1 MIDGLGTIAAVKPTS
16 SETIP
21 AVDIQAPS
29 SLDAIRRMSLKDTV
43 VQRIREAIERGELK
57 AGEPLTE
64 LGLARK
70 LGVGQPTIR
79 EALLE
84 LQFIGFVE
92 QVGARKTR
100 VTLLTRRMIDEIYLV
115 RTCLEILAAEIVA
128 GQPDPDLSACWEQLE
143 RMEAAAREQ
152 VHSDFFHADLEF
164 HRALWRAADNQ
175 SLESSLERL
184 VPKLFAFGIIQHA
197 RLAGDVLIATANL
210 HRQLL
215 ELIRTGNVEATRRL
229 VKTSMGKAWLD
240 DVQLPELG

>member
-1 MIDGLGTIAAVKPTS
+1 VKALPS
-16 SETIP
+16 SLSTNPVEH
-21 AVDIQAPS
+21 QSSS
-29 SLDAIRRMSLKDTV
+29 SLDAIRWMSLKDTV
-43 VQRIREAIERGELK
+43 VHRIREAIERGELK
-57 AGEPLTE
+57 AGEPVTE
-64 LGLARK
+64 VGLARK

-100 VTLLTRRMIDEIYLV
+100 VTLLTRRMIDEIYVV
-115 RTCLEILAAEIVA
+115 RTCLESLAAEIVA
-128 GQPDPDLSACWEQLE
+128 RQKDPDLRACWKQVEQ
-143 RMEAAAREQ
+143 MEAAAREQ
-152 VHSDFFHADLEF
+152 AYLNYFHADLEW

-175 SLESSLERL
+175 SLESALERL

-197 RLAGDVLIATANL
+197 RPAADVLIATANL

-215 ELIRTGNVEATRRL
+215 ELIRTSNVEATRRL
-229 VKTSMGKAWLD
+229 METSMGKAWLE

>member
-1 MIDGLGTIAAVKPTS
+1 MSAVKPTS

-21 AVDIQAPS
+21 SVETLGPS

-43 VQRIREAIERGELK
+43 VQRIREAIKRGELK

-100 VTLLTRRMIDEIYLV
+100 VTLLNRRMIDEIYLV
-115 RTCLEILAAEIVA
+115 RTCLEVLAAEIVA
-128 GQPDPDLSACWEQLE
+128 RQKEPDLSACWEQLE
-143 RMEAAAREQ
+143 LMEEAAREQ
-152 VHSDFFHADLEF
+152 VLADFFHADLEF

-175 SLESSLERL
+175 SLESALERL

-197 RLAGDVLIATANL
+197 KLAGEVLIATASL

-215 ELIRTGNVEATRRL
+215 ELIRTGNVEATRK
-229 VKTSMGKAWLD
+229 VMETSMGKAWLD

>member
-1 MIDGLGTIAAVKPTS
+1 MTS
-16 SETIP
+16 SLEAIP
-21 AVDIQAPS
+21 
-29 SLDAIRRMSLKDTV
+29 RKSLKDTV
-43 VQRIREAIERGELK
+43 VQRICEAIERGELK
-57 AGEPLTE
+57 AGEPVTE

-100 VTLLTRRMIDEIYLV
+100 VTQLTRRMIDEIYLV

-128 GQPDPDLSACWEQLE
+128 RQKNPDLRACWEQVE
-143 RMEAAAREQ
+143 RMEEAARVQ
-152 VHSDFFHADLEF
+152 AHSEFFHADLEF
-164 HRALWRAADNQ
+164 HRALWRTAGNQ
-175 SLESSLERL
+175 SLESALERL

-197 RLAGDVLIATANL
+197 RLAVDVLIATANL

-215 ELIRTGNVEATRRL
+215 ELIRTGNVDATRRMME
-229 VKTSMGKAWLD
+229 TSMGKAWVD
-240 DVQLPELG
+240 DALLPELG